1 MPHYTT
7 LEDLV
12 GIEHCKLGFYQ
23 ELQQKVEQLKGSNL
37 ELEKKRKEIQ
47 ALLDGITDL
56 MVVLHEDLSIQRVN
70 HVFTDW
76 FPGIDPIGRYCYEI
90 FRGRDARCDN
100 CPALRALDRDEIVKD
115 LCIYKVND
123 DYKHYEIIASPLKT
137 GHTGERQLLLFKRD
151 VTLEK
156 EFQAQFYQA
165 EKMATVGALAAGV
178 AHEINNPL
186 TAINGF
192 AQGLKRRISRLQG
205 NIDEELYG
213 DFKEYTETII
223 KECLRCRDIVQT
235 LLTFSRPTSASLGQ
249 INLNQCVTDTLFI
262 LKHHFKEQHDLTV
275 KTELEENL
283 PIILGDESQ
292 LKQVIINLLTNAL
305 DATCNGGVIQISTHR
320 NESGGATLV
329 IEDSGCGIPLEYQ
342 DKLFE
347 PFFTTKPVGKGI
359 GIGLSTCYSI
369 VKNHHGEINVTSAVG
384 VGSAFRVSLPGIQK
398 EWTEK
403 NIPSLS

>member
-23 ELQQKVEQLKGSNL
+23 ELQQKVEQLKGSNS

-56 MVVLHEDLSIQRVN
+56 MVVLNEDFSIQRVN

-76 FPGIDPIGRYCYEI
+76 FPGVDPIGRSCHEI
-90 FRGRDARCDN
+90 FRGNDDRCDN

-137 GHTGERQLLLFKRD
+137 SATGERQVLLFKRD

-192 AQGLKRRISRLQG
+192 AQGLKRRINRLEG
-205 NIDEELYG
+205 HIEEELFG

-235 LLTFSRPTSASLGQ
+235 LLTFSRPNSLSLAHVE
-249 INLNQCVTDTLFI
+249 LNQCVTDTLFI

-275 KTELEENL
+275 KTELQEDL
-283 PIILGDESQ
+283 PAILGDESQ
-292 LKQVIINLLTNAL
+292 LKQVIINLLANAL
-305 DATCNGGVIQISTHR
+305 DATTDGGLIQIKTHS

-329 IEDSGCGIPLEYQ
+329 IEDSGCGIPLDCQ

-369 VKNHHGEINVTSAVG
+369 VKNHHGEITVTSAVG
-384 VGSAFRVSLPGIQK
+384 IGSAFRVSFPGINE
-398 EWTEK
+398 EWTK
-403 NIPSLS
+403 KSIPSLS

>member
-23 ELQQKVEQLKGSNL
+23 ELQQKVEQLKSSNL

-56 MVVLHEDLSIQRVN
+56 MVVLNEDLTIQRVN
-70 HVFTDW
+70 HVFTEW
-76 FPGIDPIGRYCYEI
+76 FPGVDPIGQHCHQI
-90 FRGRDARCDN
+90 FRGRENRCDD
-100 CPALRALDRDEIVKD
+100 CPALRALDRDQIVKD
-115 LCIYKVND
+115 LCIYKVGD
-123 DYKHYEIIASPLKT
+123 EFKHYEIIASPLKT
-137 GHTGERQLLLFKRD
+137 SPTGERQVLLFKRD

-165 EKMATVGALAAGV
+165 EKMATVGTLAAGV

-186 TAINGF
+186 TAILGF
-192 AQGLKRRISRLQG
+192 AQGLQRRNSKLKG
-205 NIDEELYG
+205 KIDEDLYA
-213 DFKEYTETII
+213 DFTEYTDTII

-235 LLTFSRPTSASLGQ
+235 LLTFSRPTAASLGQ
-249 INLNQCVTDTLFI
+249 VDLNSCVTDTLFI

-275 KTELEENL
+275 LTELQENL
-283 PIILGDESQ
+283 PAILGDESQ
-292 LKQVIINLLTNAL
+292 LKQVIINLLTNAF
-305 DATCNGGVIQISTHR
+305 DATEVGGRILIKTQTEENNV
-320 NESGGATLV
+320 TLI
-329 IEDSGCGIPLEYQ
+329 IEDNGCGIPLEAR

-369 VKNHHGEINVTSAVG
+369 VNNHHGEISVTSAVG
-384 VGSAFRVSLPGIQK
+384 KGSSFKVSLPSMEG
-398 EWTEK
+398 
-403 NIPSLS
+403 

>member
-1 MPHYTT
+1 MPHHTT

-23 ELQQKVEQLKGSNL
+23 DLQQKVEQLRGSNL

-56 MVVLHEDLSIQRVN
+56 MVVLDEDLTIQRVN
-70 HVFTDW
+70 HVFTEW
-76 FPGIDPIGRYCYEI
+76 YPSIDPIGQHCHHV
-90 FRGRDARCDN
+90 FRGKEGRCDD
-100 CPALRALDRDEIVKD
+100 CPALRSLDRDEIVKD
-115 LCIYKVND
+115 LCIYKVGED
-123 DYKHYEIIASPLKT
+123 FKHYEIIASPLKT
-137 GHTGERQLLLFKRD
+137 SPTGERQVLLFKRD

-165 EKMATVGALAAGV
+165 EKMATVGTLAAGV

-186 TAINGF
+186 TAILGF
-192 AQGLKRRISRLQG
+192 AEGIKRRNAKLKG
-205 NIDEELYG
+205 TIDDELHA

-235 LLTFSRPTSASLGQ
+235 LLTFSRPTVASIGQ
-249 INLNQCVTDTLFI
+249 VDLNQCVTDTLFI
-262 LKHHFKEQHDLTV
+262 LKHHFKEHRDLSV
-275 KTELEENL
+275 KTELQDNL
-283 PIILGDESQ
+283 PTILGDESQ
-292 LKQVIINLLTNAL
+292 LKQVIINLLTNAF
-305 DATCNGGVIQISTHR
+305 DATEAGGQILIK
-320 NESGGATLV
+320 TLAEEDASV
-329 IEDSGCGIPLEYQ
+329 TLIIEDNGCGIPLEVQ

-369 VKNHHGEINVTSAVG
+369 VNNHRGEISVTSAVG
-384 VGSAFRVSLPGIQK
+384 KGSAFRVSLPGMEQ
-398 EWTEK
+398 
-403 NIPSLS
+403 